1 MSKKAKADKRH
12 KSDKGPKTAQGKGI
26 PKALRA
32 ATDAVPHA
40 PVVLDIAGLSLCD
53 DDRRRLRH
61 PLTGGLILFARNWA
75 SRAQLTALCAE
86 IKSIR
91 PDVLICVDHEGGRVQ
106 RFKTDGFT
114 HVPAMRSLGQMWMD
128 DGQAGEGAGAMAA
141 TDAATACG
149 YVLASELRACGVD
162 LTFTPV
168 LDLDW
173 GESGVIGDRA
183 FHSDPRVATV
193 LAKSVMHGL
202 LLAGMANCG
211 KHFPGHGFVKA
222 DSHTDVPV
230 DERSLAAIMGDDAK
244 PYEWLSTSLTS
255 VMPAHVIY
263 PQVDAAPAGFSRKW
277 LQDILRGELGF
288 TGAIF
293 SDDLS
298 MEGASVA
305 GNHTQGAMAALNAG
319 CDMVLLCNQSLK
331 GGKAVDDLLDGLSE
345 ALLAG
350 DWVASESSEV
360 RRLDLL
366 PQTAPLTWD
375 ALMRH
380 PAYHQAL
387 ERLPR

>member
-1 MSKKAKADKRH
+1 MSKKKNRSEGH
-12 KSDKGPKTAQGKGI
+12 
-26 PKALRA
+26 A
-32 ATDAVPHA
+32 ANDASMAVSHA
-40 PVVLDIAGLSLCD
+40 PVVLDIEGLTLSA
-53 DDRRRLRH
+53 DDRRRLAH
-61 PLTGGLILFARNWA
+61 PLTGGLILFARNW
-75 SRAQLTALCAE
+75 RDRTQLTSLCAE

-114 HVPAMRSLGQMWMD
+114 HVPAMRRLGEMWMN
-128 DGQAGEGAGAMAA
+128 DGKGCEGAGAMAA

-149 YVLASELRACGVD
+149 YILASELRACGVD

-183 FHSDPRVATV
+183 FHSDPKVVSV

-222 DSHTDVPV
+222 DSHVDVPV
-230 DERSLAAIMGDDAK
+230 DKRSLKAILKDDAK
-244 PYEWLSTSLTS
+244 PYEWMSTSLTS

-263 PQVDAAPAGFSRKW
+263 PKVDSQPAGFSRVW
-277 LQDILRGELGF
+277 LQDILRAKMGF
-288 TGAIF
+288 TGVIF

-305 GNHTQGAMAALNAG
+305 GSYTQGGIAALNAG
-319 CDMVLLCNQSLK
+319 CDMVLLCNQSLN
-331 GGKAVDDLLDGLSE
+331 GGSAVDALLDGLQE
-345 ALLAG
+345 ALVAG
-350 DWVASESSEV
+350 DWVASPDSEA

-375 ALMRH
+375 ELMRH

-387 ERLPR
+387 SKLP

>member
-1 MSKKAKADKRH
+1 MSKKHKVDKVMASSSSASEFIAH
-12 KSDKGPKTAQGKGI
+12 SP
-26 PKALRA
+26 L
-32 ATDAVPHA
+32 
-40 PVVLDIAGLSLCD
+40 VLDIAGLSLSD
-53 DDRRRLRH
+53 DDRRRLLH
-61 PLTGGLILFARNWA
+61 PLVGGLILFSRNWA
-75 SRAQLTALCAE
+75 TRAQLTALCTE

-91 PDVLICVDHEGGRVQ
+91 PDMLICVDHEGGRVQ
-106 RFKTDGFT
+106 RFRTDGFT
-114 HVPAMRSLGQMWMD
+114 HVPPMHRLGDMWMN
-128 DGQAGEGAGAMAA
+128 DGKAGQGAGAMAA

-173 GESGVIGDRA
+173 GGSSVIGDRA
-183 FHSDPRVATV
+183 FHRDPRVVTI

-222 DSHTDVPV
+222 DSHVDVPV
-230 DERSLAAIMGDDAK
+230 DQRSLKAIMADDAK
-244 PYEWLSTSLTS
+244 PYEWMSTSLTS

-263 PQVDAAPAGFSRKW
+263 PKVDDAPAGFSRKW
-277 LQDILRGELGF
+277 LQDILRGDLGF

-305 GNHTQGAMAALNAG
+305 GNHTQAAIAALNAG
-319 CDMVLLCNQSLK
+319 CDMVLLCNQSLG
-331 GGKAVDDLLDGLSE
+331 GGKAVDELLEGLSE
-345 ALLAG
+345 ALAFG
-350 DWVASESSEV
+350 DWVASPDSEA

-375 ALMRH
+375 DLMHH
-380 PAYHQAL
+380 PVYQQAL
-387 ERLPR
+387 AKLPG